1 MDNMQKQIQQTL
13 IANILKDKCKN
24 YSEIIFEESWCTQ
37 DRVLRFT
44 TPFFRGLFSVA
55 NNEKGKWKT
64 GDFVMYEV
72 KLAYDSWEA
81 ACVFNS
87 KDLPKKQL
95 DNMNHLLKSCKITNM
110 NHGED
115 VVLMRWYS
123 PSSIDIDGLAESFEK
138 LVKVNVPKFEK
149 EVREYQIPEDDDS
162 YDGTEGKPIKV
173 TLTKYERDPKARE
186 KCLEAHGTACA
197 VCGIDFGKVYGPEF
211 AGKIE
216 VHHKI
221 PISEIGEEYVIDP
234 VNDLVPV
241 CPNCHT
247 ALHSK
252 KGGGVYTVEE
262 LKKMMGK

>member
-37 DRVLRFT
+37 DRVLRFS
-44 TPFFRGLFSVA
+44 TPFFRVLFSVG

-72 KLAYDSWEA
+72 KLTYDAWEA
-81 ACVFNS
+81 ACIFNS
-87 KDLPKKQL
+87 KDLPKDQL
-95 DNMNHLLKSCKITNM
+95 EHRNHLLKNCGITTVVQ
-110 NHGED
+110 GD
-115 VVLMRWYS
+115 DIVLMRWYS
-123 PSSIDIDGLAESFEK
+123 PAGVDTDGLFDSFEK
-138 LVKVNVPKFEK
+138 LVKVDIPKFENKINAYKITESGAGEVK
-149 EVREYQIPEDDDS
+149 EGEEK
-162 YDGTEGKPIKV
+162 TV
-173 TLTKYERDPKARE
+173 TLSTYERNPVARK

-197 VCGIDFGKVYGPEF
+197 VCGMDFGKKYGPEF
-211 AGKIE
+211 DGKIE
-216 VHHKI
+216 VHHI
-221 PISEIGEEYVIDP
+221 VPISQIGKEYVIDP
-234 VNDLVPV
+234 INDLVPV

-262 LKKMMGK
+262 LREMMGK

>member
-72 KLAYDSWEA
+72 KLTYDSWEA

-87 KDLPKKQL
+87 KDLPKDQTEHR
-95 DNMNHLLKSCKITNM
+95 NHLLNSRGITTVVQ
-110 NHGED
+110 GED
-115 VVLMRWYS
+115 IALMRWYS
-123 PSSIDIDGLAESFEK
+123 PAGVDTDGLFDSFEK
-138 LVKVNVPKFEK
+138 LVKVDVPKFENRISEYK
-149 EVREYQIPEDDDS
+149 IPGSGSGEVREGEKE
-162 YDGTEGKPIKV
+162 TV
-173 TLTKYERDPKARE
+173 TLTKYERNPVARK

-262 LKKMMGK
+262 LKRMMGK